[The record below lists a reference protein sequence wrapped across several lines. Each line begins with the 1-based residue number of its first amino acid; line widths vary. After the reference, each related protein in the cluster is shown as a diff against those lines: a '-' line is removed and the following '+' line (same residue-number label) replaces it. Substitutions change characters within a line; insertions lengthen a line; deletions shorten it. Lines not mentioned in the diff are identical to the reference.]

1 MKKLI
6 LFFGLIGMLSLASC
20 DSASVKPVSL
30 TGYVLEENPEI
41 PFMRFPYRLEIKKNL
56 LFAFDMASDSMFYH
70 VLSYP
75 GLDYLY
81 SFGKKGNGPE
91 EIILPTPFQFYKD
104 ELLVLDG
111 ARAKLYCYENVSQ
124 DSLRNPSFMDL
135 GASRAVDFVKAN
147 DSVLLVEDLSGEGR
161 LIKYSPSGNEKLYS
175 IPQSDEHSEANALK
189 AYLWRSFMSYNTE
202 LNKLAMATQSGDVLE
217 IYDFESGK
225 SQVVVG
231 DGGIP
236 REEDQIEGFHD
247 IHWIPVSTRV
257 LRGELLQAPL
267 QLVLF
272 ALQLCDLLFAP
283 GNLPLALVRELVKRS
298 DQLRLV
304 SDRQNVPEL
313 RDLLARGRQLVHVD
327 HVRGRLVQKPKHEV
341 LRPPVG
347 LLELPQLRFLLC
359 NLFAQ
364 RSTHRFNDRRLKK
377 S

>member
-41 PFMRFPYRLEIKKNL
+41 PFMRFPYRLEIKKHL

-231 DGGIP
+231 DGGMP

-247 IHWIPVSTRV
+247 IHWIGDEIYALYSGRS
-257 LRGELLQAPL
+257 RDELSQKYANGHREPDGGNWLNVYDSDGTL
-267 QLVLF
+267 LKVYQLDCFINGF
-272 ALQLCDLLFAP
+272 AYDREKDRIVGITSNSDNPFVFFDL
-283 GNLPLALVRELVKRS
+283 K
-298 DQLRLV
+298 
-304 SDRQNVPEL
+304 
-313 RDLLARGRQLVHVD
+313 
-327 HVRGRLVQKPKHEV
+327 
-341 LRPPVG
+341 VG
-347 LLELPQLRFLLC
+347 L
-359 NLFAQ
+359 
-364 RSTHRFNDRRLKK
+364 
-377 S
+377 